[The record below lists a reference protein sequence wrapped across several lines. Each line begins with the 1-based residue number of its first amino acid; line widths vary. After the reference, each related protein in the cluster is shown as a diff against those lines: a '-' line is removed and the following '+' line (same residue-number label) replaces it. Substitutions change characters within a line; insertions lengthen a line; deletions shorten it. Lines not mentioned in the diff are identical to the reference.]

1 MSKKQTA
8 IQGLISELEQFANLP
23 MIDKPT
29 IELAIK
35 FAKLRISMEKQQ
47 IIQAFYDS
55 MGTNFDP
62 NMGRAEQ
69 YYNETFKPE

>member
-1 MSKKQTA
+1 MNTKQTA
-8 IQGLISELEQFANLP
+8 IQGLISELEQFSNLP

-47 IIQAFYDS
+47 IKDAYDH
-55 MGTNFDP
+55 MKCIGNFEY
-62 NMGRAEQ
+62 GEQ
-69 YYNETFKPE
+69 YYNETFRLE